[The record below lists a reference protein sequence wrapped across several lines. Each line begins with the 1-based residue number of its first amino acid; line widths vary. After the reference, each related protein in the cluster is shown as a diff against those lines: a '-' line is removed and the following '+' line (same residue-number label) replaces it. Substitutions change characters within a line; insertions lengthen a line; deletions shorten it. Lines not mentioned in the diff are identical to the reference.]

1 MKKTFII
8 GEIGLNHN
16 GSLENAKKLI
26 DMAVECKIDA
36 VKFQKRNLDICIPS
50 SKKNEMRNTP
60 WGYIKYIDYKK
71 KLEFERAEYNEIDNY
86 CKSKN
91 IEWFASAW
99 DLDSLEFLRK
109 YNLKYNKVASPMLT
123 NIPLIKAIVKEKKE
137 TFISTGMATID
148 NINDVVKIFDHYECP
163 YVLMHSVGIYPCP
176 NNKLNLKM
184 IETLKKRY
192 DSEIGYS
199 CHSPGILASIT
210 AVLLGA
216 TIIEKHITL
225 NRTSFGTD
233 QAASL
238 EKHGLELMA
247 RDIRNLEDMLGDGK
261 KNLLKEEGRK
271 LNSLKY
277 W

>member
-1 MKKTFII
+1 MKKIFII

-16 GSLENAKKLI
+16 GSLEDAKKLI
-26 DMAVECKIDA
+26 DMAVECRIDA
-36 VKFQKRNLDICIPS
+36 VKFQKRNLDICIPI

-71 KLEFERAEYNEIDNY
+71 KLEFERIEFNAIDDY

-99 DLDSLEFLRK
+99 DIDSLKFLRK
-109 YNLKYNKVASPMLT
+109 YNLKNNKVASPMLT
-123 NIPLIKAIVKEKKE
+123 NALLTKEIASEKKK
-137 TFISTGMATID
+137 TFISTGMSTL
-148 NINDVVKIFDHYECP
+148 NDVDRIVKIFNDYDCP

-176 NNKLNLKM
+176 NNNLNLKM
-184 IETLKKRY
+184 IKILKKRY

-199 CHSPGILASIT
+199 CHSTGILPSVI

-216 TIIEKHITL
+216 TVIEKHITL
-225 NRTSFGTD
+225 NRASFGTD

-238 EKHGLELMA
+238 EKRGLELVV
-247 RDIRNLEDMLGDGK
+247 RNIRGLESMLGEGK
-261 KNLLKEEGRK
+261 KELLKEEKKK
-271 LNSLKY
+271 LLSLKY